1 MTEARSAAYA
11 GADQGAARLYRILG
25 LLPSATTAIHPA
37 MAGAAAGLD
46 PAATTAALDVLV
58 ARGLLNHDDGGHR
71 FASLPARRH
80 AAALAESTDTPATRA
95 RAIRRALDWLLTEA
109 TAASRR
115 IDPTRRTV
123 DPPVSFPPAHRLS
136 LFTTTQARAFL
147 TDRGPHLTT
156 TLTLATTHHRAAVPY
171 LVHACWPYYLRAGDH
186 KVTVA
191 HHTKA
196 LSTDTALPPLVRREL
211 LGARATA
218 LRARHLFPAALEDA
232 HEALALARRD
242 QDQVGIAQHQHD
254 IGATLHEA
262 DAFDL
267 ANTYLARAYQGR
279 AALGRHRDAAITLL
293 TQGVVNLDLG
303 LHADAVKRL
312 RTAEEVLAAHGD
324 HYNAARARAWQGRAA
339 ALAGDHDRAT
349 ALLAGAM
356 VTFRTEGGRLWQAR
370 VLAWQAEIATARE
383 HVGRAAGL
391 YRQSAD
397 LYQGYSLTDYDQ
409 VTDALNSLT
418 VVAP

>member
-1 MTEARSAAYA
+1 MTEARTAAYD
-11 GADQGAARLYRILG
+11 GADQGASRLYRILG

-46 PAATTAALDVLV
+46 PAATIEALDVLV
-58 ARGLLNHDDGGHR
+58 AQGLLSHGVDGGHR

-95 RAIRRALDWLLTEA
+95 RVIRRALDWLLTEA

-123 DPPVSFPPAHRLS
+123 DPPVTFPPAHRLGLS
-136 LFTTTQARAFL
+136 TTTQARAFL
-147 TDRGPHLTT
+147 ADRGPHLTT

-171 LVHACWPYYLRAGDH
+171 LVHACWPYYLRDGDH
-186 KVTVA
+186 RVTVA

-196 LSTDTALPPLVRREL
+196 LSTDTALPLLLRREL

-232 HEALALARRD
+232 HEALALAR
-242 QDQVGIAQHQHD
+242 QDSDLAGIAQHQHD

-262 DAFDL
+262 LAHDL
-267 ANTYLARAYQGR
+267 ANVYLARAHQGR
-279 AALGRHRDAAITLL
+279 TALGRHRDAANTLL
-293 TQGVVNLDLG
+293 TQGVVYLDLG

-312 RTAEEVLAAHGD
+312 RTAEEALAAQGD
-324 HYNAARARAWQGRAA
+324 RYNAARARAWQGRAA
-339 ALAGDHDRAT
+339 ALSGDHEQAT
-349 ALLAGAM
+349 LLLAGAM
-356 VTFRTEGGRLWQAR
+356 VTFRAEGGRLWQAR
-370 VLAWQAEIATARE
+370 VLVWQAEIAVARG
-383 HVGRAAGL
+383 HAGRAAGL
-391 YRQSAD
+391 YRQAAD
-397 LYQGYSLTDYDQ
+397 LYQGYSPTDHDRVSAALTQ
-409 VTDALNSLT
+409 LT
-418 VVAP
+418 G